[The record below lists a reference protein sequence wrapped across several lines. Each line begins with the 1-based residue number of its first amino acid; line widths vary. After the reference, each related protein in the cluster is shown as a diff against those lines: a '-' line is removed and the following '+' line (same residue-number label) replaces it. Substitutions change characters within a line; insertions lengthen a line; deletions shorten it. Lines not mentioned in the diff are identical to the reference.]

1 MPWGGWVAA
10 ADVAER
16 EFRRVFL
23 GIVEVLSVVPEAG
36 LEDLAFDHDS
46 ARPGSPAT

>member
-10 ADVAER
+10 ADVAEC

-23 GIVEVLSVVPEAG
+23 GIVEVLAVVPEAG
-36 LEDLAFDHDS
+36 LKDLALDHDS
-46 ARPGSPAT
+46 ARPRSPAT